1 MGPLSFPL
9 ASRPHTPTDFPM
21 LWSQTFIPTLKET
34 PADAEIVSHQLLLR
48 AGLVRKLTG
57 GLYTFLPLG
66 LKVLRKIEQIIREE
80 MNRAGGIEVLMPALQ
95 PIDIWQQSGR
105 YETASGVL
113 FKVRDSARKEWVLG
127 PTHEEVIT
135 SLAANELNSYR
146 QLPKNFYQIQTK
158 FRDEIRPRFGLMR
171 AKEFLMKD
179 AYSFD
184 ATDAGAMVSYHKMY
198 DAYTRIFARCGL
210 QAFPVEADTGVIGG
224 NYSHEFMVPA
234 ETGENDVVY
243 CESGKYAANIEKAV
257 SRGPAEATP
266 SESTGTA
273 PEKFA
278 TPGVVTID
286 ALSAS
291 PYGVSARHQ
300 VKTLVFVADSKP
312 ILVLIRGDD
321 SLNEAKLMAKTG
333 AVQVRQATADEIVE
347 LLGARPG
354 SLGAVSA
361 TLKTPAVPV
370 YADEALRGARGMT
383 TGANEDGFHLRHVEV
398 DRDLKVTAWYD
409 LRTVKVGE
417 LCVETAQP
425 LKIRRAIEVGHV
437 FKLGTKYSEK
447 LNATFLAEDGS
458 RHPAVMGCY
467 GIGVTR
473 TLQAVIEQCNDK
485 DGIRWPV
492 SVAPFS
498 VCITPL
504 TVAPES
510 QPMTLARELAATLE
524 AAGIEAILDD
534 RDERP
539 GVKFKDS
546 ELVGFPLRVNL
557 GEKSLAKGEIELK
570 PRGGTMRMVPIADA
584 AAEVIAWVR
593 AESARLQG

>member
-184 ATDAGAMVSYHKMY
+184 ATDAGAMTSYHKMY